1 MTRVLPEWF
10 REDRWVPP
18 PGYVERTR
26 VWDFMQR
33 HGISTFTELLE
44 RSRDPHWFYPAAI
57 EHLGLDWPVPYD
69 TLLDTTEGMP
79 WARWFVGGKTN
90 ITYLAVD
97 RWVERGNGDQPALIW
112 DAEDGATASYTY
124 AELQDVV
131 SRVAAGLRA
140 QGIGEGDVVAVY
152 MPMIP
157 EATIGILAAA
167 RIGAVVAPAFSGFGP
182 EALAERL
189 RIGKAKA
196 VICADGQL
204 RADKHI
210 PMKPVVDQAVEQAP
224 TVERV
229 IVVSRLGIHVPKHE
243 RDLAWEDLVTVEPD
257 GDAPMF
263 SPETPCLLAFT
274 SGSSGRPKGAVHTHG
289 GMPYRLPIEMAYNFD
304 VHPGDRFLWISD
316 MGWIMGPGILIG
328 ALIAGA
334 AFVMVEGGFDQPVPD
349 RLWKL
354 VERHGVTHLGVAPT
368 IVRILGGHGTEHVEE
383 YELESLR
390 VLGST
395 GEPMT
400 PAVWRWLHRHVGRGT
415 RPIINIS
422 GGTEIGG
429 CILSGNPIVEMPECR
444 FAGPA
449 IGMDVDVFDSDGNPV
464 TGQLG
469 ELVVKAPW
477 PAMTRGFWEEP
488 DRYIATYWSRW
499 PDVWVHGDR
508 AIRYPDGT
516 WELPGRSD
524 DLIKVAGKRI
534 GPVEYESVA
543 TEVEGVMAAAA
554 VGVPHPVKG
563 ELAAVVILC
572 SEGVDT
578 AELSSRVEEEIVAAL
593 GKAMRPAAV
602 VAVSELPLTRSG
614 KVHRRAVRGWLAG
627 TDPGDLSNLDNPS
640 AEAAIVAA
648 AEQLRRQIGE

>member
-204 RADKHI
+204 RAGKHI

-334 AFVMVEGGFDQPVPD
+334 AFVVVEGGFDQPVPD

-368 IVRILGGHGTEHVEE
+368 IVRILGGHGTEYVEE

-572 SEGVDT
+572 AEGVDT